1 MKKALIYFTLGKQ
14 NVRTPRFVFIYD
26 DGDIKIA
33 ANEMI
38 PGRVAQ
44 ANQMRNRF
52 AAMSRSEI
60 ESEVRMMFEEYT
72 PATPGYRDQHIAVD
86 YEGEDKEFADKMF
99 DELSARNFDNK
110 KRSGN
115 G

>member
-1 MKKALIYFTLGKQ
+1 MKKALVYFTLGKQ
-14 NVRTPRFVFIYD
+14 NKTTPQLVFIYD
-26 DGDIKIA
+26 DGDMKIL
-33 ANEMI
+33 ANELMS
-38 PGRVAQ
+38 GWAGKAR
-44 ANQMRNRF
+44 QMRNRLM
-52 AAMSRSEI
+52 AMSPSEREADI
-60 ESEVRMMFEEYT
+60 RMMFEEYT

-99 DELSARNFDNK
+99 DELSARNFDNE